1 MNTIEHFGTYIQ
13 DLTEKVNRIR
23 SVQEEEKRSLA
34 KVANDLK
41 SAPGFNKMVI
51 KKLFSYEAIF
61 LNVFIKEI

>member
-51 KKLFSYEAIF
+51 KKIIF
-61 LNVFIKEI
+61 L